1 MTDTSGSA
9 GRGVGSDA
17 GAAGRVAATATA
29 TAAQFQ
35 QDDATAI
42 ELFKMSGAY
51 VDRGRKLGVRL
62 DYSDES
68 VAAAEEMGVQTYAR
82 LCDGLTLA
90 ELRELQS
97 ALVSELGAYV
107 GETFIRNHG
116 GYWGWAPMPGGRAF
130 GLRTATGLT
139 AFPMTKAKKRLLGNI
154 GNLVAFYGL
163 LVSWPEKAT
172 PPTQK

>member
-51 VDRGRKLGVRL
+51 VARGRKLGVRL

-116 GYWGWAPMPGGRAF
+116 GYWG
-130 GLRTATGLT
+130 
-139 AFPMTKAKKRLLGNI
+139 
-154 GNLVAFYGL
+154 
-163 LVSWPEKAT
+163 
-172 PPTQK
+172 